1 MRACKALF
9 AFSLFFALAA
19 CGEQRHS
26 VLTIATAANMQYAM
40 QALTERFEAL
50 EGIPCRSIVSSSGK
64 LTAQITEGA
73 PFGVFVS
80 ADMKYPR
87 LLCEQGLCVDSPQV
101 YAYGHLV
108 LWTRQ
113 EDLEPSLEALF
124 SPRVRHIALANP
136 RTAPYGRAA
145 MEVLERIGAEPVLR
159 KKLVYGE
166 SISQT
171 NPFILSG
178 NAELGFTAKSV
189 VLSPAVRDLGKWV
202 EVADTLYEPI
212 AQGVVVLKGRP
223 GQLEAAQAFRTF
235 LFSAE
240 AREILRNF
248 GYQTDNLGDD

>member
-1 MRACKALF
+1 MQAGKALLV
-9 AFSLFFALAA
+9 FSLFFVLVS
-19 CGEQRHS
+19 CGGEQRS

-73 PFGVFVS
+73 PFDVFVS

-87 LLCEQGLCVDSPQV
+87 LLCEQGFCVDSPQV
-101 YAYGHLV
+101 YAYGGLV
-108 LWTRQ
+108 LWTAQ
-113 EDLEPSLEALF
+113 DDLEPSLEALF

-145 MEVLERIGAEPVLR
+145 MEVLRNMGAEPALQE
-159 KKLVYGE
+159 KLVYGE

-178 NAELGFTAKSV
+178 NAELGFTARSV
-189 VLSPAVRDLGKWV
+189 VLSPAVRDLGKWA
-202 EVADTLYEPI
+202 EVPDTLYTPI

-223 GQLEAAQAFRTF
+223 GQLEAARAFRAF

-248 GYQTDNLGDD
+248 GYQTE